1 VNAREDGGITW
12 YLCTCGVQ
20 VEAGFEWLAVTP
32 GADPD
37 VADADVL
44 KPVAGCSPGE
54 ITDDARPSLLLGRR
68 GPGWVLYVG
77 GLRPRHVPE
86 GTHRPIRAT
95 LLGLAE
101 AGADP
106 EPLLGVARLA
116 LLDRLADEL
125 PVDWPDKRPKII
137 DRPWPPAATAWESDG
152 DETRP
157 AGSATQAPDL
167 RRSVGYPDT
176 DRRQACAD
184 LARLSA
190 ADLETLSEERPLFLR
205 SEVVGPQRLSQLRP
219 WRASSNRLARR
230 TEWPDLEGK
239 TRVRAH
245 SSSAG
250 HRGAHPAGG
259 AVGPAAVAGTLEPAE
274 SRTDPR
280 GGAGDERMA
289 QAGDSARGEGGR
301 GERGALG
308 RGAVFALGFVLGAAL
323 ASGVWLAVYYFA
335 VKGYRFR

>member
-1 VNAREDGGITW
+1 MNAREDGAITW

-32 GADPD
+32 GADPA

-44 KPVAGCSPGE
+44 KPAAGCSPGE

-68 GPGWVLYVG
+68 DAGWVLYVG

-106 EPLLGVARLA
+106 EPLLRVARLA

-125 PVDWPDKRPKII
+125 PVDWPDKRPKIV
-137 DRPWPPAATAWESDG
+137 DRPWPPSATAWESDG
-152 DETRP
+152 DELPP
-157 AGSATQAPDL
+157 AGSAAQAPDL
-167 RRSVGYPDT
+167 LRSVGYPDT

-190 ADLETLSEERPLFLR
+190 ADLETLPEGRLLFLR
-205 SEVVGPQRLSQLRP
+205 SEVVGPQRLAQLRP

-230 TEWPDLEGK
+230 TEWADLEDK
-239 TRVRAH
+239 TRR
-245 SSSAG
+245 SRSTSAG
-250 HRGAHPAGG
+250 SRGAHAAGG
-259 AVGPAAVAGTLEPAE
+259 AGGPAAAAGAAGPSG
-274 SRTDPR
+274 SRTDSR
-280 GGAGDERMA
+280 SDAGDGRLA

-301 GERGALG
+301 GERGALR
-308 RGAVFALGFVLGAAL
+308 RGALFAFGFVLGAAL